1 MSSDSVPDSFTY
13 TPIGYVKSV
22 FETKNGTPRQS
33 GLSPLARATV
43 RLGKGHFTN
52 PEHAL
57 LDLAQFSHVWL
68 LWVFHQ
74 NKEADTG
81 RIRLLQQTLHMI
93 VRNAKCKCNAALP
106 MLHCIVSLINNG
118 EWGEQAIII
127 RV

>member
-1 MSSDSVPDSFTY
+1 MSTDSVQDSFTY

-57 LDLAQFSHVWL
+57 QDLAQFSHVWL

-74 NKEADTG
+74 NKETDTG
-81 RIRLLQQTLHMI
+81 KCRLLQQTLYAMI
-93 VRNAKCKCNAALP
+93 DLQ
-106 MLHCIVSLINNG
+106 
-118 EWGEQAIII
+118 W
-127 RV
+127 

>member
-43 RLGKGHFTN
+43 RLGKEHFTN

-81 RIRLLQQTLHMI
+81 RIRLLQQTLDPAYDRTECKMQMQCSI
-93 VRNAKCKCNAALP
+93 ANAS
-106 MLHCIVSLINNG
+106 LHCFID
-118 EWGEQAIII
+118 
-127 RV
+127 